1 MNKNLKYLIIGLV
14 ILFVAAA
21 SAIITINNM
30 KKASTFTYQGRTS
43 KFSFQI
49 VKTNDFT
56 SYFLQV
62 FTQENGVTHE
72 KIIPFQYNPK
82 ELQDII
88 LEKDIY
94 KKVVGDKISKAKIFL
109 TQDIKLPT
117 ITNQSSVIAWQE
129 IGKVTG
135 TADYSV
141 FKIPT
146 TAAFTYNDGS
156 LNLTADQV
164 IDCKYANSKVAV
176 ILFKLGNE
184 TKIYSEN
191 ECVIVQGKD
200 SVDIKRAATKL
211 SYHLLGVF

>member
-1 MNKNLKYLIIGLV
+1 MKKKLKYSIIALIVLLV
-14 ILFVAAA
+14 IAV
-21 SAIITINNM
+21 SVIITVNNI
-30 KKASTFTYQGRTS
+30 KKASTYTYQGRTD
-43 KFSFQI
+43 KFLFQI

-56 SYFLQV
+56 SHFLQV

-72 KIIPFQYNPK
+72 KIIPFQYSPK
-82 ELQDII
+82 ELQNIP
-88 LEKDIY
+88 LENDIY
-94 KKVVGDKISKAKIFL
+94 KKVVGDQTSKTKIFL
-109 TQDIKLPT
+109 TQDINLIT
-117 ITNQSSVIAWQE
+117 ITNQSSVIAEQE

-135 TADYSV
+135 TADYGV

-156 LNLTADQV
+156 LNLTANQV

-176 ILFKLGNE
+176 ILFQIGDQ

-200 SVDIKRAATKL
+200 AMDIRRAATKL